1 MPDNS
6 NNEQSGYTT
15 KLKGDPV
22 TKEKLA
28 ILRRLTATIAHDI
41 RNPLGTINTSVFSI
55 RVAIE
60 KNQPERIK
68 KALKLAERNIKRCD
82 HILSEFL
89 KITQKVEINRKPV
102 NIDTW
107 IEGLLEEIT
116 FPQHIELLHDLNCNN
131 TFPVDPEQLHRALA
145 NIITNAIQAMKDD
158 DSPGNKL
165 TVQTNMIEE
174 NMVIRVSDTGIG
186 IPVDVLGKIYEP
198 LFSTKRF
205 GVGLGLTVAREI
217 IEKHKG
223 TISVE
228 SKAGSG
234 TKVTIK
240 IPAIP

>member
-1 MPDNS
+1 
-6 NNEQSGYTT
+6 
-15 KLKGDPV
+15 
-22 TKEKLA
+22 
-28 ILRRLTATIAHDI
+28 
-41 RNPLGTINTSVFSI
+41 
-55 RVAIE
+55 
-60 KNQPERIK
+60 
-68 KALKLAERNIKRCD
+68 
-82 HILSEFL
+82 
-89 KITQKVEINRKPV
+89 
-102 NIDTW
+102 
-107 IEGLLEEIT
+107 
-116 FPQHIELLHDLNCNN
+116 
-131 TFPVDPEQLHRALA
+131 
-145 NIITNAIQAMKDD
+145 MKDD